1 MNTGHQQSFLQNL
14 RVPYAQ
20 FQPQLAESFDI
31 PVNDIPLMMGVVQR
45 LQKTAVRSLE
55 NQPGDMFQIFT
66 DIAVR
71 QNEHRIQI
79 GRHMVVVCVVIIVF
93 GRV

>member
-1 MNTGHQQSFLQNL
+1 MNPGHPQSFLQNQ
-14 RVPYAQ
+14 RVLYAQ
-20 FQPQLAESFDI
+20 FQPLLAESFDI

-45 LQKTAVRSLE
+45 LQKTAVCRLE
-55 NQPGDMFQIFT
+55 NQPGDMFQTFT

>member
-1 MNTGHQQSFLQNL
+1 MNTGHPQSFLQNQ
-14 RVPYAQ
+14 RVLYAK
-20 FQPQLAESFDI
+20 FQPLLAESFDI
-31 PVNDIPLMMGVVQR
+31 PVNDIPLMMRVVQWF
-45 LQKTAVRSLE
+45 QKMAVYSLE
-55 NQPGDMFQIFT
+55 NQFRFFFQRFA

-71 QNEHRIQI
+71 QDEHRIQI